1 MPRPTNRTVT
11 TDPSLLAAFE
21 GISYSSAPIATLQP
35 GQAQQI
41 INSVLPVNT
50 GNGSGTMV
58 LPDDENKEA
67 KKDKTFFEKY
77 QVPIILAG
85 SVLIIGFAY
94 FAIFAAKK

>member
-1 MPRPTNRTVT
+1 MPRPNDRTVT
-11 TDPSLLAAFE
+11 TDPNLLAAFD
-21 GISYSSAPIATLQP
+21 GISYSYAPIGTLQP

-58 LPDDENKEA
+58 LPDDENEET

-85 SVLIIGFAY
+85 SVLLIGFAY
-94 FAIFAAKK
+94 FALFAPKK

>member
-1 MPRPTNRTVT
+1 MPRPTDRTIT
-11 TDPSLLAAFE
+11 TDPNLLAAFE
-21 GISYSSAPIATLQP
+21 GISYSSDPVATLTP

-41 INSVLPVNT
+41 INSNLNFNT

-58 LPDDENKEA
+58 LPDDENEET

-94 FAIFAAKK
+94 FALFARKK

>member
-1 MPRPTNRTVT
+1 MPRPNDRTVT
-11 TDPSLLAAFE
+11 TDPNLLAALG
-21 GISYSSAPIATLQP
+21 GISYSYDPIMTLQP

-41 INSVLPVNT
+41 ANSVFPVNN
-50 GNGSGTMV
+50 GNGSGTIV
-58 LPDDENKEA
+58 LPDDENEET

-94 FAIFAAKK
+94 FALFARKK